1 MFDFFDLII
10 SFLETIVSFI
20 GNMFLTI
27 IYVIDF
33 IIEGIF
39 YVFTIIAY
47 LPPWLMAFVVAV
59 ISFSVIMFLINR

>member
-10 SFLETIVSFI
+10 SFLETVVSFV
-20 GNMFLTI
+20 GNIFLTI

-33 IIEGIF
+33 IFEGVF

-47 LPPWLMAFVVAV
+47 LPPWVMAFVVAV